1 MLVYPVFIMLSRA
14 LGSVGRRSRWEQ
26 ATASPWYNLPAMAGT
41 YLNRDAPSASADHGM
56 EMSGVAVATPAS
68 DEEAGPSPK
77 LPAAN
82 GDHSS
87 PLCWQRQR
95 LRKEARAGASSRN
108 TLC

>member
-1 MLVYPVFIMLSRA
+1 MLSRA

-26 ATASPWYNLPAMAGT
+26 ATEEALLGT
-41 YLNRDAPSASADHGM
+41 NHGRHLLNRDAPSASADHSM
-56 EMSGVAVATPAS
+56 EMSGITVATPAS

-77 LPAAN
+77 SPAAN

-87 PLCWQRQR
+87 PLCWQRQQ